1 MRLSAF
7 KMETNDLHH
16 HHHHHQDWMNS
27 SCSSSAGHCGAEAE
41 FYAAAGNMSS
51 YMSAHG
57 VTGTGNMNAPY
68 LNPVGIGMRP
78 GPQARELSSVSP
90 PPYAAMSVMSPGFG
104 SQSCSSGSTVTCQE
118 HKPFHR
124 RSRAHAK
131 PPYSYISLIS
141 TAIRQSGTRMLTLS
155 DIYRWIMDLFPFYRQ
170 NQQRWQNSVR
180 HSLSFNDCFIK
191 VPRTRDK
198 PGKGSF
204 WTLHPDSGDMFENG
218 CFLRRQKRFRSH
230 EETTVKTTVKTMKK
244 KKKKEEEEEPGS
256 SSGSLSPHS
265 SSSSSSSSSP
275 SSSEV
280 KVHHCDLLTSSHMRV
295 PYPPQRLPPPPPPP
309 PSFFSSFN
317 HRFSINNL
325 MSEPPLLLLPNPG
338 PGSGLDP
345 VPSTDNSSG
354 YYYHHQNQNQNLSSI
369 TGNRTE
375 FLE

>member
-90 PPYAAMSVMSPGFG
+90 PPYAAMSVM
-104 SQSCSSGSTVTCQE
+104 
-118 HKPFHR
+118 K
-124 RSRAHAK
+124 
-131 PPYSYISLIS
+131 
-141 TAIRQSGTRMLTLS
+141 
-155 DIYRWIMDLFPFYRQ
+155 
-170 NQQRWQNSVR
+170 
-180 HSLSFNDCFIK
+180 
-191 VPRTRDK
+191 
-198 PGKGSF
+198 
-204 WTLHPDSGDMFENG
+204 
-218 CFLRRQKRFRSH
+218 
-230 EETTVKTTVKTMKK
+230 
-244 KKKKEEEEEPGS
+244 
-256 SSGSLSPHS
+256 
-265 SSSSSSSSSP
+265 
-275 SSSEV
+275 V